1 MESLI
6 ELCDLIAQNPSQF
19 ADKLAWICGRCPPI
33 DSVPA
38 GSLRVSRSQLIAVL
52 ATARFLFKCSSF
64 DGMRP
69 KPAVLG
75 FFRSI
80 PYSFAQ
86 SFWPQ
91 SFGIASFFK
100 DFLSYVNKASELSSD
115 FAMDVVEY
123 MGEIVM
129 SAINNVGGDL
139 GL

>member
-1 MESLI
+1 
-6 ELCDLIAQNPSQF
+6 
-19 ADKLAWICGRCPPI
+19 
-33 DSVPA
+33 
-38 GSLRVSRSQLIAVL
+38 
-52 ATARFLFKCSSF
+52 
-64 DGMRP
+64 MRP

-86 SFWPQ
+86 SFWPE

-115 FAMDVVEY
+115 FAMDVAEY

-129 SAINNVGGDL
+129 SAINNVSGDL
-139 GL
+139 GLSRVCLNALSQKLCCCCSWGEVWGLVKNFRMYSLIINWIALHCYHISISQG